1 MFVLVCSKKVSEQ
14 KRTWAQLETVQRQI
28 ELINGL
34 LELVQVL
41 LLLWSPLSLLSLACW
56 GTWHVIKRMKV
67 EFSSLCRNALHLLFP
82 VPVLV
87 GTLYHVNI
95 CSPSD
100 MLRKKVCLPADE

>member
-41 LLLWSPLSLLSLACW
+41 LLLLWSPLSLPLISMLGHLA
-56 GTWHVIKRMKV
+56 
-67 EFSSLCRNALHLLFP
+67 RN
-82 VPVLV
+82 
-87 GTLYHVNI
+87 
-95 CSPSD
+95 
-100 MLRKKVCLPADE
+100 KKDESGI

>member
-41 LLLWSPLSLLSLACW
+41 LWSPLSSLISMLGHLA
-56 GTWHVIKRMKV
+56 
-67 EFSSLCRNALHLLFP
+67 RN
-82 VPVLV
+82 
-87 GTLYHVNI
+87 
-95 CSPSD
+95 
-100 MLRKKVCLPADE
+100 KKDESGI